1 MKHKIASIWEHVLH
15 LFPRLDIFS
24 CWRADVNDVGLISI
38 TTYTQSLTHTHTGAI
53 CLILA
58 ALAHRDKW
66 ISQTRQKMISH
77 ILAISYF
84 TFHLFQ
90 VSINDYEFNDN
101 GQKVENNNFLKMEWV
116 GKFKI
121 HNDFLNF
128 PALHFLFRK

>member
-1 MKHKIASIWEHVLH
+1 MRSHRTCALS

-38 TTYTQSLTHTHTGAI
+38 TTYTQSLTHHTGAI

-58 ALAHRDKW
+58 ALAHRYKW
-66 ISQTRQKMISH
+66 ISQTRQKMNSH

-90 VSINDYEFNDN
+90 VSINDFEFN
-101 GQKVENNNFLKMEWV
+101 V
-116 GKFKI
+116 
-121 HNDFLNF
+121 
-128 PALHFLFRK
+128 HFLAKRNRVVTENSKDHPGRHFYFTSMFLQPPADF